1 MKTRIDSLAV
11 RAAALSA
18 AAVALSVPAVSA
30 HAVTA
35 PATHG
40 AAVTTHS
47 PQGSCAEAALL
58 GANDRQLLVT
68 TPHMAD
74 AIGIVV
80 THRHAPCPAFVDYLK
95 QMSA

>member
-18 AAVALSVPAVSA
+18 AAVALSVPAASA

-35 PATHG
+35 PAAHG
-40 AAVTTHS
+40 AAVSTHS
-47 PQGSCAEAALL
+47 PPGSCVEAALL
-58 GANDRQLLVT
+58 GAQDRHLLVT
-68 TPHMAD
+68 TPHLAD

-80 THRHAPCPAFVDYLK
+80 TQAHAACPAFVDYLK